1 MLNSYLVQLE
11 KSRRSALILRQQR
24 ARGPQA
30 ALELQGQF
38 KPCYL
43 WLTEQ
48 THSWLQSPAPWAS
61 LALGSSRVSLA
72 EGNVFYHLHARR
84 GFPTLRENPVCPFLG
99 IFGWFSVSDYGA
111 AGKLY
116 VLNWKFW
123 KPYSYLLA
131 SGWSLSTIFVM
142 CCHVGAWSLGCEL
155 VPHSRKETV
164 PTSTMQGSNTGML
177 WTEPQKL
184 LTEKKLGTSR

>member
-11 KSRRSALILRQQR
+11 KSRSALILRQQR

-38 KPCYL
+38 KPRYL

-48 THSWLQSPAPWAS
+48 THSWPCSMCFT
-61 LALGSSRVSLA
+61 GTRVQPCPF
-72 EGNVFYHLHARR
+72 GRRKCFYHLHARR

-99 IFGWFSVSDYGA
+99 IIGWFSVSDYEA

-142 CCHVGAWSLGCEL
+142 CCHVGACSLGCEL
-155 VPHSRKETV
+155 IPHSPEGNSSYQHNAGK
-164 PTSTMQGSNTGML
+164 
-177 WTEPQKL
+177 
-184 LTEKKLGTSR
+184 

>member
-1 MLNSYLVQLE
+1 MLFVADRADSLLAAEPCSVGFTGTRVQPGLFG
-11 KSRRSALILRQQR
+11 RR
-24 ARGPQA
+24 
-30 ALELQGQF
+30 
-38 KPCYL
+38 KC
-43 WLTEQ
+43 
-48 THSWLQSPAPWAS
+48 
-61 LALGSSRVSLA
+61 
-72 EGNVFYHLHARR
+72 FYHLHARR

-155 VPHSRKETV
+155 VPHSRKEMV